1 MEHNMQNCVALV
13 TGGMGGIGTVIA
25 RALYDCGAKVAVT
38 YYKKGDHAA
47 AKSWQKD
54 QSSEGYDFEI
64 YYADLTDFEQTAEM
78 VESVVKSLDKIDILV
93 NNAGITDDTTLLKM
107 VPKQWYG
114 VINNNL
120 NSIFN
125 VTQNVLQCMIQNKF
139 GRIINISSINGQ
151 KGQFGQTNYCAS
163 KAGIHGFTK
172 ALAYEVA
179 KKGIT
184 VNTISPGY
192 VKTPMLE
199 KIKPEVLDSII
210 KQIPLGRLA
219 EPEEV
224 ARVVTFLAGLDSGY
238 ITGANLSINGG
249 QHMQ

>member
-1 MEHNMQNCVALV
+1 MNNKTALV
-13 TGGMGGIGTVIA
+13 TGGMGGIGTVIS
-25 RALYDCGAKVAVT
+25 RALADAGAIVAVT
-38 YYKKGDHAA
+38 YYKNGNHEL
-47 AKSWQKD
+47 AKQWQQEQKKD
-54 QSSEGYDFEI
+54 GYDFDI
-64 YYADLTDFEQTAEM
+64 FYADLTDFAQSAQM
-78 VESVVKSLDKIDILV
+78 VDAVVDKMQKIDILV

-107 VPKQWYG
+107 LPTQWYG

-125 VTQNVLQCMIQNKF
+125 VTQNVLKNMIDNQY

-151 KGQFGQTNYCAS
+151 KGQFGQTNYCAA

-172 ALAYEVA
+172 ALAQEVA

-192 VKTPMLE
+192 VKTQMIE
-199 KIKPEVLDSII
+199 KLKPEILDKII
-210 KQIPLGRLA
+210 NQIPLGRLA

-224 ARVVTFLAGLDSGY
+224 ARVVTFLAAHDSSY
-238 ITGANLSINGG
+238 ITGANLSVNGG
-249 QHMQ
+249 QYMN